1 MEISLSAK
9 DKQLLGV
16 ITARARDFDANDWS
30 DIQAYCSAH
39 SVELLMVRIGVQDMD
54 TTQYFLSKGALLC
67 ETLLYYHRI
76 LPTRSLFS
84 DIQGVA
90 LREMAAA
97 DREQAEVVADFIFG
111 EIQTH
116 YGCDPLLRDK
126 DILAIQRGQLFDSNR
141 PDDWER
147 VFVVA
152 EKKDQIIGLG
162 VTDFSHELKRA
173 FGVLR
178 GVLPDRSVGGL
189 GKAIVL
195 DSMDRA
201 RKRGIS
207 KYQAS
212 CSIDNKITQI
222 QMGQLGMRF
231 SEAFYTLH
239 LWL

>member
-1 MEISLSAK
+1 
-9 DKQLLGV
+9 
-16 ITARARDFDANDWS
+16 
-30 DIQAYCSAH
+30 
-39 SVELLMVRIGVQDMD
+39 
-54 TTQYFLSKGALLC
+54 
-67 ETLLYYHRI
+67 
-76 LPTRSLFS
+76 
-84 DIQGVA
+84 
-90 LREMAAA
+90 
-97 DREQAEVVADFIFG
+97 
-111 EIQTH
+111 
-116 YGCDPLLRDK
+116 LRDK
-126 DILAIQRGQLFDSNR
+126 DILAIQRGQLFDPNR

-178 GVLPDRSVGGL
+178 GVLPDWSVAGL